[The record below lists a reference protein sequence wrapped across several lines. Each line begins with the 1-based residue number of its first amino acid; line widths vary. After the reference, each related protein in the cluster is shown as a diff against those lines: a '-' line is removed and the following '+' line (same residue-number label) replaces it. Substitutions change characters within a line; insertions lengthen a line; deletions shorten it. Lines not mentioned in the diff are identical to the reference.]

1 MLSVK
6 LKYLSVCLEYLQCT
20 MVSKG
25 KKGNLSSQEL
35 RENEMK
41 GRVFMIKVTG
51 KEKTFRGEETAKD

>member
-1 MLSVK
+1 
-6 LKYLSVCLEYLQCT
+6 